1 MNAFINSQKLNIMK
15 KALSIITMTA
25 VIAVLV
31 ASCKSPV
38 ASAPA
43 ATQDTAGFAEFKAWQ
58 EWKAQSETPAPA
70 PVQKVVVV
78 KRVSSN
84 SGSMNSSTTNEAKT
98 VQKKGMSK
106 AAKGA
111 VIGGVTGGVLGAV
124 INKKNR
130 VAGGVIGGILGGG
143 LGYGIGRSQ
152 DKKDGR
158 VQ

>member
-1 MNAFINSQKLNIMK
+1 MK
-15 KALSIITMTA
+15 KVLSIITMTA
-25 VIAVLV
+25 AIAVLV

-38 ASAPA
+38 ATAPA
-43 ATQDTAGFAEFKAWQ
+43 TNQDTTGFAEFKEWQAWKSQ
-58 EWKAQSETPAPA
+58 TTAPA
-70 PVQKVVVV
+70 PVPVQQVVVV
-78 KRVSSN
+78 KKTKST
-84 SGSMNSSTTNEAKT
+84 SGSMNSSTTNEAQT
-98 VQKKGMSK
+98 VKKKGWSK

-143 LGYGIGRSQ
+143 LGYGIGRSK